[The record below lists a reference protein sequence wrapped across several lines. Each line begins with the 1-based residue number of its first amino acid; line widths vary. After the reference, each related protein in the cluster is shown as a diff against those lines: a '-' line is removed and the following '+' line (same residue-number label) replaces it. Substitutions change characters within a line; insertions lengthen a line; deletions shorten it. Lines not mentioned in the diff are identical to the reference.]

1 MSTSRLLIHENPL
14 QVLPS
19 LACAIG
25 LNEAMVLQQIHYWL
39 GNSRHVHDGCKW
51 IYNSVAE
58 WQTQFPFWSE
68 TTVKRTLASLES
80 QGLVVTANYNKD
92 RRDRTKWYSINYD
105 ALRRLESRSEFTA
118 HTSVQVAPMEQVKIS
133 QPMNDALGQF
143 DPTQMV
149 SLTQPLPETTTE
161 IKNKTP
167 LPPNGGISPEPAGKN
182 QTSKPKPDQPSTQDY
197 QAALAIYN
205 DTVADRLPHA
215 VELNDKRRKGI
226 KRLIG
231 QLARKDLQGFRAY
244 VEAFVTN
251 APPFYFGDNDRGWTA
266 NLDYLLRADT
276 LTKVREGTL

>member
-51 IYNSVAE
+51 VYNSVVE

-149 SLTQPLPETTTE
+149 SLNQPLPETTTE

-167 LPPNGGISPEPAGKN
+167 LPLTGASPRNRQGKTKPPNQN
-182 QTSKPKPDQPSTQDY
+182 LTSLPRRTIRQHWTSTTTRWPTDC
-197 QAALAIYN
+197 
-205 DTVADRLPHA
+205 P
-215 VELNDKRRKGI
+215 
-226 KRLIG
+226 
-231 QLARKDLQGFRAY
+231 
-244 VEAFVTN
+244 
-251 APPFYFGDNDRGWTA
+251 
-266 NLDYLLRADT
+266 T
-276 LTKVREGTL
+276 L

>member
-1 MSTSRLLIHENPL
+1 MMGDIDLFTLLTRKMSTSRLLIHENLL

-39 GNSRHVHDGCKW
+39 GNSYHVYDDCKW
-51 IYNSVAE
+51 VYNSVAE

-68 TTVKRTLASLES
+68 ATVKRALTSLES

-105 ALRRLESRSEFTA
+105 TLRRFESKSEFTA
-118 HTSVQVAPMEQVKIS
+118 PTSVQVAPMEQVKIS
-133 QPMNDALGQF
+133 KPMNDASGQF

-167 LPPNGGISPEPAGKN
+167 LPPLGGDEGSSLQSQKNKPAPLN
-182 QTSKPKPDQPSTQDY
+182 Y
-197 QAALAIYN
+197 QAVLEAYN
-205 DTVADRLPHA
+205 DAAGNRLPNA
-215 VELNDKRRKGI
+215 STLNDARRRAI
-226 KRLIG
+226 KRLLG
-231 QLARKDLQGFRAY
+231 ELAEPTP
-244 VEAFVTN
+244 EAAGKYFQYFMET
-251 APPFYFGDNDRGWTA
+251 AKPFYFGENPRQW
-266 NLDYLLRADT
+266 
-276 LTKVREGTL
+276 

>member
-51 IYNSVAE
+51 VYNSVAE

-68 TTVKRTLASLES
+68 TTIKRALTSLEK
-80 QGLVVTANYNKD
+80 QRLVFTANYNQD
-92 RRDRTKWYSINYD
+92 RRDRSKWYSINYD
-105 ALRRLESRSEFTA
+105 ALKSLETKDVDDASGQSDQMQQA
-118 HTSVQVAPMEQVKIS
+118 NMD
-133 QPMNDALGQF
+133 DALGQI
-143 DPTQMV
+143 DQMQRV
-149 SLTQPLPETTTE
+149 ILTQCINKDTEITTETTTE
-161 IKNKTP
+161 NKIP
-167 LPPNGGISPEPAGKN
+167 LPPTGGISPEPAGKN
-182 QTSKPKPDQPSTQDY
+182 PTPKPKPEQPSTQDY

-251 APPFYFGDNDRGWTA
+251 APPFYFGDNDRGWMA